1 MLQGS
6 GPSPASKNFSLNF
19 EMISL
24 LNFPHVRRALLAGLL
39 CASITGCDDPKREQ
53 QLQWREEEVEA
64 KAAAVAK
71 REQEF
76 AAERQ
81 LIAQAKADIAA
92 REATVAQLKAQLAE
106 EIEKLKK
113 VRRDVEIKNLRGPIP
128 QISAGRCIVIDPETD
143 DVLFEKNPDLRGAI
157 ASTTKIMTGLLV
169 VEAGDLDKVVTIEL
183 SDTQCAPVRIG
194 LKVGETYTRRHL
206 LTAMMVK
213 SSNDIAQAL
222 ARDNAGS
229 VAAFTKKMDERA
241 KALGLQNTHFVNPHG
256 LPSLTDD
263 DPYSTARDLA
273 MIAKAADLQPEIRKI
288 VKLQSYKFM
297 RPDGKAIDLAN
308 TNRVLRSAS
317 YCDGM
322 KTGYTEAAG
331 YCLVATGERNG
342 RRRIVVILNDTSEG
356 VWKDAQSLLDWA
368 LKA

>member
-1 MLQGS
+1 
-6 GPSPASKNFSLNF
+6 
-19 EMISL
+19 MITR
-24 LNFPHVRRALLAGLL
+24 FPFHHLRRALLAGLF
-39 CASITGCDDPKREQ
+39 CASITGCGDPKREQ

-64 KAAAVAK
+64 KAAGISK
-71 REQEF
+71 REREI

-81 LIAQAKADIAA
+81 RLEREKADLSS
-92 REATVAQLKAQLAE
+92 REAAVAQLKIQLETQLAE
-106 EIEKLKK
+106 ETEKLKK
-113 VRRDVEIKNLRGPIP
+113 VRREIEIKNLRGPIP
-128 QISAGRCIVIDPETD
+128 QITAGRCIVIDPESGE
-143 DVLFEKNPDLRGAI
+143 VYFEKNPDLRGAI

-169 VEAGDLDKVVTIEL
+169 VEAGELDKIVTVEL
-183 SDTQCAPVRIG
+183 ADTQCAPVRIG
-194 LKVGETYTRRHL
+194 LKVGETYTRRQL
-206 LTAMMVK
+206 LSAMMVK

-229 VAAFTKKMDERA
+229 VAAFAAKMDARA

-273 MIAKAADLQPEIRKI
+273 AISMAADKLPDIRKI
-288 VKLQSYKFM
+288 VKLQSFKFTK
-297 RPDGKAIDLAN
+297 PDGKVIDLAN
-308 TNRVLRSAS
+308 TNRVLRTAS

-356 VWKDAQSLLDWA
+356 VWRDAQSLLDWA

>member
-1 MLQGS
+1 
-6 GPSPASKNFSLNF
+6 
-19 EMISL
+19 MITRSHFRYI
-24 LNFPHVRRALLAGLL
+24 NRVLLAGIF
-39 CASITGCDDPKREQ
+39 CASITGCGDPKREQ

-64 KAAAVAK
+64 KVAGIAK
-71 REQEF
+71 REREI

-81 LIAQAKADIAA
+81 RIEKEKADVVS
-92 REATVAQLKAQLAE
+92 REAAVAQLKTQLETQLAE
-106 EIEKLKK
+106 EIEKTKR
-113 VRRDVEIKNLRGPIP
+113 VRREIEIKNLRGPIP
-128 QISAGRCIVIDPETD
+128 QISAGRCIVIDVESG

-169 VEAGDLDKVVTIEL
+169 VEAGDLDKIVTIEL

-194 LKVGETYTRRHL
+194 LKVGETYTRRQL

-229 VAAFTKKMDERA
+229 VAAFAAKMDARA
-241 KALGLQNTHFVNPHG
+241 KALGLQNTHFINPHG

-273 MIAKAADLQPEIRKI
+273 VIAGVADKLPDIRKI
-288 VKLQSYKFM
+288 VKLQSFKFTK
-297 RPDGKAIDLAN
+297 PDGKSIDLAN
-308 TNRVLRSAS
+308 TNRVLRTAS

-342 RRRIVVILNDTSEG
+342 RRRIVVVLNDSSEA
-356 VWKDAQSLLDWA
+356 VWRDAQSLLDWA